1 MFQAIKQLE
10 KKEQKEVQNSGRI
23 GRNQEIHTE
32 ILKKGSVVQVNNKDF
47 TIKGDFS
54 TVQQIK

>member
-1 MFQAIKQLE
+1 MLQAIKQLE

-23 GRNQEIHTE
+23 GRNQEIYTE